1 MSLKN
6 NKSDCENAKDE
17 TMQNDQWN
25 FDISEMTISSES
37 SCSLSNTTPTGTP
50 LLANRI
56 THELVASAVGSGN
69 GDGVFLCP
77 SIACDSVEYEKALR
91 EVDEVVQDANKCDRI
106 DGLEGRSDDVENDEK
121 ETDGDGDKDK
131 EEDKNELVRLP
142 GGEYFFF

>member
-1 MSLKN
+1 
-6 NKSDCENAKDE
+6 
-17 TMQNDQWN
+17 MQNDQWN

-56 THELVASAVGSGN
+56 TQDEVVASVVGSGN
-69 GDGVFLCP
+69 GDGVFLSP

-106 DGLEGRSDDVENDEK
+106 DGSEGRSDDVENVNK
-121 ETDGDGDKDK
+121 ESEGDGDKDK
-131 EEDKNELVRLP
+131 DEDTNELVRLP
-142 GGEYFFF
+142 GGEYF